1 MSIDKIKQIS
11 TKKGDK
17 GSSSNYSRQIFKKSD
32 ILFETLGTMDE
43 LSSFLGL
50 SYHYTHYEDIKTVQ
64 KHLQNINSILA
75 TDPTSALYPKL
86 TQISEND
93 IAWIEDSMQTTLDI
107 KPIEPRFTLPGSE
120 KTLTGAYF
128 DVSRAL
134 CRRAER
140 RIIQFS
146 ELHERE
152 DLSLVKQFVNRLSDY
167 LFVLS
172 CNL

>member
-11 TKKGDK
+11 TKKGDQ
-17 GSSSNYSRQIFKKSD
+17 GTSSNYSRQLFKKSD

-50 SYHYTHYEDIKTVQ
+50 NYHYTHYEDIKTVQ
-64 KHLQNINSILA
+64 KHLQNINSLLA
-75 TDPTSALYPKL
+75 TDPSSEFYPKL
-86 TQISEND
+86 TQIKATD
-93 IAWIEDSMQTTLDI
+93 VQWIETSMQTVLDI

-120 KTLTGAYF
+120 KSLIGAYF
-128 DVSRAL
+128 DVCRAL

-140 RIIQFS
+140 RVIQFI
-146 ELHERE
+146 ELHERD
-152 DLSLVKQFVNRLSDY
+152 DLGMVQQFVNRLSDY